1 MGASEYLLRFQDA
14 NEVQMLIIKHKHSN
28 ILLYFQKQGSVQLI
42 EPHASRLIM
51 YSFFLNMLT

>member
-51 YSFFLNMLT
+51 YSFF